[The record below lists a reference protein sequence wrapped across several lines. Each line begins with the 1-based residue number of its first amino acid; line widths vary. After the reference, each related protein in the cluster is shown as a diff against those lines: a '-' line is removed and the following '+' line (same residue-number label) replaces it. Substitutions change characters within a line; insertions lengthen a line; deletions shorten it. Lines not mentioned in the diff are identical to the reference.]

1 MSQETL
7 DTIRG
12 LAQAAANSFDGA
24 LDDEGERIDLGL
36 KRDEGHP
43 VLDSRTMDGFKV
55 KFMGNQLCVIYQS
68 DIKLKDVH
76 NKKFENE
83 IENTLGSIVSHL
95 KKQYKKITGKSV
107 TLTSDGDADIMV
119 QSTSKVRVFVNAYKK
134 YNIGGLD
141 TLSDSEKPTREKL
154 DAKFRSFLDAGG
166 WGNKPESKDQRAPKS

>member
-95 KKQYKKITGKSV
+95 KKQYKKITGKSLEAF
-107 TLTSDGDADIMV
+107 LTPADGA
-119 QSTSKVRVFVNAYKK
+119 TSQKVK
-134 YNIGGLD
+134 I
-141 TLSDSEKPTREKL
+141 REH
-154 DAKFRSFLDAGG
+154 R
-166 WGNKPESKDQRAPKS
+166 RAR

>member
-7 DTIRG
+7 DIIRG

-24 LDDEGERIDLGL
+24 LDDKGERIELGL
-36 KRDEGHP
+36 KREEGHP

-76 NKKFENE
+76 SKKFENE
-83 IENTLGSIVSHL
+83 IESTLGSITSHL

-107 TLTSDGDADIMV
+107 TLTADGDADIMV

-134 YNIGGLD
+134 YNFY
-141 TLSDSEKPTREKL
+141 TR
-154 DAKFRSFLDAGG
+154 
-166 WGNKPESKDQRAPKS
+166 

>member
-7 DTIRG
+7 DIIRG

-24 LDDEGERIDLGL
+24 LDDKGERIELGL
-36 KRDEGHP
+36 KREEGHP

-76 NKKFENE
+76 SKKFENE
-83 IENTLGSIVSHL
+83 IESTLGSITSHL

-107 TLTSDGDADIMV
+107 TLTADGDADIMV

-134 YNIGGLD
+134 YNIGGLS

-154 DAKFRSFLDAGG
+154 DSKFKSFLDSGG
-166 WGNKPESKDQRAPKS
+166 WGKKPENKDQRAPKN